1 MDGEKKIV
9 KTYEVIGGKKVPVYR
24 VPTGVSG
31 LTPEAKADL
40 EAKVTGKAAMEAHDK
55 SAPVRL
61 AKLLD
66 DGDVDSQEVEEF
78 IMTEMD
84 ASDEVVSLFDSA
96 DVN

>member
-1 MDGEKKIV
+1 M
-9 KTYEVIGGKKVPVYR
+9 IGGKKVPVYR

-40 EAKVTGKAAMEAHDK
+40 EAKISGKANMEAHDK

-66 DGDVDSQEVEEF
+66 DGDIDSQEVEEYLS
-78 IMTEMD
+78 TEMD
-84 ASDEVVSLFDSA
+84 ASEEVSSLFDSA
-96 DVN
+96 NVD